1 MNSCLRTP
9 VCKGFTLIELMI
21 TISILGILLGVG
33 LPSFVTFINNNK
45 ITSEANDLIYS
56 FHMARSEAI
65 KRGTEVRIASMNGTS
80 WADGWKVV
88 ADLNGDTDYID
99 AGDIIMQWDPLD
111 GGSALTVVATNAT
124 SSVYVSFN
132 ARGGMI
138 PNNASFIFTL
148 TPSDC
153 DTVASRIISI
163 TPTGRANIDHGDCS

>member
-1 MNSCLRTP
+1 MNSCLRTR

-21 TISILGILLGVG
+21 TISILGILLGIG

-88 ADLNGDTDYID
+88 ADLNGDSDYLD
-99 AGDIIMQWDPLD
+99 TADIIMQWDPLD
-111 GGSALTVVATNAT
+111 GGSALTVVATNAA
-124 SSVYVSFN
+124 SSAYVSFN

-138 PNNASFIFTL
+138 PNNASFVFTL
-148 TPSDC
+148 TPDDC

-163 TPTGRANIDHGDCS
+163 TPTGRASVDHGDCS

>member
-1 MNSCLRTP
+1 MNSCIRAR

-33 LPSFVTFINNNK
+33 LPSFVTFIKNSQ

-88 ADLNGDTDYID
+88 ADLNGDTDYLD
-99 AGDIIMQWDPLD
+99 AADIITQWDPLD
-111 GGSALTVVATNAT
+111 GGSALTVAATNAA
-124 SSVYVSFN
+124 SSLYVSFS
-132 ARGGMI
+132 ARGAMI
-138 PNNASFIFTL
+138 PNNASFVFTL
-148 TPSDC
+148 TPDDC
-153 DTVASRIISI
+153 DTIASRIISI
-163 TPTGRANIDHGDCS
+163 APTGRANSDQGDCS

>member
-1 MNSCLRTP
+1 MDSCLRTRAYN
-9 VCKGFTLIELMI
+9 GFTLIELMI
-21 TISILGILLGVG
+21 TISILGILLGIG

-88 ADLNGDTDYID
+88 ADINGDTDYLD
-99 AGDIIMQWDPLD
+99 AADILMQWDPLD

-124 SSVYVSFN
+124 SSAYVSFS
-132 ARGGMI
+132 ARGAMI
-138 PNNASFIFTL
+138 PNNASFVFTL
-148 TPSDC
+148 TPDDC
-153 DTVASRIISI
+153 DNIASRIISI
-163 TPTGRANIDHGDCS
+163 APTGRANIDHGDCS

>member
-1 MNSCLRTP
+1 
-9 VCKGFTLIELMI
+9 
-21 TISILGILLGVG
+21 
-33 LPSFVTFINNNK
+33 
-45 ITSEANDLIYS
+45 
-56 FHMARSEAI
+56 
-65 KRGTEVRIASMNGTS
+65 
-80 WADGWKVV
+80 VV